1 MYVCI
6 QFQHGMIGS
15 DVSAVVSGCGSG
27 LQVMTPGLSMP
38 DGRQDVLLLDLWGSP
53 SHHMMN
59 AQADTKV
66 MKTRLVFH

>member
-6 QFQHGMIGS
+6 QFQHGVIGS
-15 DVSAVVSGCGSG
+15 GVSVVVSGSGSG
-27 LQVMTPGLSMP
+27 PQVMTPGLSMP
-38 DGRQDVLLLDLWGSP
+38 DGRQDVLLLDLWANP

-59 AQADTKV
+59 ARAHMKV